1 MGIIF
6 TFQAHSYSFSTYL
19 LSNYHGPDTA
29 LDAEII
35 PALMAHVLRRRV
47 QKANIQHQV
56 TKRKIKQGAESDRK
70 GCFRRGTQ
78 ESLSEV

>member
-1 MGIIF
+1 MGSSIL
-6 TFQAHSYSFSTYL
+6 STYL

-35 PALMAHVLRRRV
+35 PALMVHVLRRTV

-56 TKRKIKQGAESDRK
+56 TKRKIKQGTDSDRE
-70 GCFRRGTQ
+70 GHFRRGTQ
-78 ESLSEV
+78 EGLPEAVC